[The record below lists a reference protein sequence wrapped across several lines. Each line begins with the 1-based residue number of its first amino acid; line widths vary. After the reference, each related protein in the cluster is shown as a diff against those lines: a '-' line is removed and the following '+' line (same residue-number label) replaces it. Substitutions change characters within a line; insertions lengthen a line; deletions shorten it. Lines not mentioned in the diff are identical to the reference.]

1 MPNALNRLREKIRRD
16 IDRRVHPRRMKRA
29 DEDFGL
35 DRRSGPIFEQHD
47 ALAAQSRHLVGM
59 APKNRRLG
67 PGQIIFVEA
76 SDILEQLRAALI
88 VQPSAGERL
97 LSLRQAR
104 EHIGSKRFV
113 LAEFR
118 FDKIEHLKR
127 LPRA

>member
-35 DRRSGPIFEQHD
+35 DRRSRPIFEQHD
-47 ALAAQSRHLVGM
+47 ALAAQGRHLVGM
-59 APKNRRLG
+59 AAKNRRLG

-113 LAEFR
+113 LAEF
-118 FDKIEHLKR
+118 
-127 LPRA
+127 